1 MSDQTEDRIRDLL
14 PQSAIDS
21 DTRFVLTNAI
31 YFKAAWKFPFAERLT
46 RDGVFHLLDDSQV
59 SVPMM
64 EGTAGFGYAEGE
76 GVEAIE
82 LPYEGG
88 ELSMVV
94 LLPAAGWFEEFETT
108 LDTERVAAILG
119 DIVRRNVHLTM
130 PKFTYESEFR
140 LKDALVELG
149 MPDAFENWADFSG
162 ITEISSV
169 DERLKISDV
178 FHKAFVSVDEA
189 GTEAA
194 AATAVVIIPP
204 ALPLEVRL
212 DRPFL
217 FIIRDIETGAILFL
231 GRVVNP
237 VA

>member
-1 MSDQTEDRIRDLL
+1 MDTFWLL
-14 PQSAIDS
+14 H
-21 DTRFVLTNAI
+21 RE
-31 YFKAAWKFPFAERLT
+31 ERT
-46 RDGVFHLLDDSQV
+46 HEGTFNLLDGSQV

-64 EGTAGFGYAEGE
+64 EQIAGFGYAEGYQA
-76 GVEAIE
+76 VELLYVGRE
-82 LPYEGG
+82 F
-88 ELSMVV
+88 SMVV
-94 LLPAAGWFEEFETT
+94 LLPEAGWFEEFESA

-149 MPDAFENWADFSG
+149 MVDAFSDWADFLG
-162 ITEISSV
+162 ITSV
-169 DERLKISDV
+169 ERLKIDAV
-178 FHKAFVSVDEA
+178 VHKAFVAVDEA

-194 AATAVVIIPP
+194 AATAVVIVPP

-217 FIIRDIETGAILFL
+217 FMIRDIETGAILFL
-231 GRVVNP
+231 GRAVNP